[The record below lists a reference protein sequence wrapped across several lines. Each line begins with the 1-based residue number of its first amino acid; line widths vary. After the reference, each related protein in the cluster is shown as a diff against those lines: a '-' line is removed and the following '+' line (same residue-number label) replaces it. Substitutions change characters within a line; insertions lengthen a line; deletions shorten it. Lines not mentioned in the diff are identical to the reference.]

1 MNDYLIH
8 VKSTLDKTMNDLV
21 VSLGPSFNNLQ
32 GVDVDNLVET
42 DEIFKSQDP
51 VLLWQ
56 FLTLRVSPRDPMYR
70 LDFLIGSKTVSDA
83 AGYTLAS
90 LSNELRKAF
99 EVDTRISVGDYS
111 GAVAVPD
118 TGYFVITSN
127 VFAPQQYDH
136 MSGIRF
142 FNITAMG
149 TRNI

>member
-8 VKSTLDKTMNDLV
+8 VKSTIDKTMNDLV
-21 VSLGPSFNNLQ
+21 TTLTPSFANLQ

-42 DEIFKSQDP
+42 DEIFKSEDP

-56 FLTLRVSPRDPMYR
+56 FLTLRPYPRDPMYKV
-70 LDFLIGSKTVSDA
+70 DFLIGAKTVSDS
-83 AGYTLAS
+83 AGYKLAS

-99 EVDTRISVGDYS
+99 EVETRIPVGDYS
-111 GAVAVPD
+111 GVTAVEN
-118 TGYFVITSN
+118 TGYFMVVSN

-142 FNITAMG
+142 FNISAMG
-149 TRNI
+149 TRTI